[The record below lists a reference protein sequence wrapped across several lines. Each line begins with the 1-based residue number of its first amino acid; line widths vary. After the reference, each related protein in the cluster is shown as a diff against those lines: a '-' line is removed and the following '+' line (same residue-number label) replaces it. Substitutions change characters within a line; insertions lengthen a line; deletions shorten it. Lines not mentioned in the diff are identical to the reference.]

1 MRGSDRRGGRE
12 RPGDRERE
20 VDPVTD
26 KKIEP
31 KAPEAEV
38 GEKNAARVEKKTSR
52 RLNKSNKRVKVSRRV
67 KGK

>member
-1 MRGSDRRGGRE
+1 
-12 RPGDRERE
+12 

-67 KGK
+67 KGR

>member
-1 MRGSDRRGGRE
+1 M
-12 RPGDRERE
+12 
-20 VDPVTD
+20 TD

-67 KGK
+67 KGR